1 MFVEVELPGPLAH
14 RDHNLHH
21 NEDDDDPLQKRAVLR
36 IKLVVQQLLQVHA
49 YNVYDDIASQRHRG
63 YSSRTLVRAVR
74 TCESVNTQAHG

>member
-1 MFVEVELPGPLAH
+1 VFVEVELPGPLAH

-49 YNVYDDIASQRHRG
+49 YNVHDDIASQRHTCGQEDIAAGRLSEQ
-63 YSSRTLVRAVR
+63 YVRAR
-74 TCESVNTQAHG
+74 A